1 MEKLVSSLTQTL
13 SQYNRRE
20 QMMLLAGA
28 LLIAIYI
35 LWLAVLSPLK
45 HKRDSLLQ
53 TTTATQQSLGKV
65 QLLARQY
72 EVLSQQSNQAA
83 NSGDISG
90 LLDTSLRD
98 NGITMTSFT
107 PSASGE
113 VRVRV
118 DRIASD
124 VLMQWLYDLE
134 AKYHIAIRE
143 LSITAS
149 NDPGQVSVNL
159 RLLKP

>member
-1 MEKLVSSLTQTL
+1 MEKLLTFL

-20 QMMLLAGA
+20 QIA
-28 LLIAIYI
+28 LLVGGLLIGVYVI
-35 LWLAVLSPLK
+35 WLAVLSPMK
-45 HKRDSLLQ
+45 HKRDMLLQ

-72 EVLSQQSNQAA
+72 EVLSKQSTL
-83 NSGDISG
+83 SSSGGDISG
-90 LLDTSLRD
+90 MLDASLRD

-107 PSASGE
+107 PGAGGE
-113 VRVRV
+113 VRVRI
-118 DRIASD
+118 DRMASD

-134 AKYHIAIRE
+134 TKYHIAIRE

-149 NDPGQVSVNL
+149 NDAGQVSVNL
-159 RLLKP
+159 RLAKP

>member
-1 MEKLVSSLTQTL
+1 MEKLLATL

-28 LLIAIYI
+28 LLIAVYVV
-35 LWLAVLSPLK
+35 WLAVLAPLK
-45 HKRDSLLQ
+45 HKRDLLLQ
-53 TTTATQQSLGKV
+53 MTTATQQSLGKV

-72 EVLSQQSNQAA
+72 EVLSQQSNQAT
-83 NSGDISG
+83 SGGDISG
-90 LLDTSLRD
+90 LLDASLRD

-107 PSASGE
+107 PGAGGE

-134 AKYHIAIRE
+134 VKHHIAIRE

-149 NDPGQVSVNL
+149 NDPGQVSINL
-159 RLLKP
+159 RLVKP

>member
-1 MEKLVSSLTQTL
+1 MEKLLTFL

-20 QMMLLAGA
+20 QIA
-28 LLIAIYI
+28 LLVGGLLIGVYVI
-35 LWLAVLSPLK
+35 WLAVLSPMK
-45 HKRDSLLQ
+45 HKRDMLLQ

-72 EVLSQQSNQAA
+72 EVLSKQSNL
-83 NSGDISG
+83 SSSGGDISG
-90 LLDTSLRD
+90 MLDASLRD

-107 PSASGE
+107 PGAGGE
-113 VRVRV
+113 VRVRI
-118 DRIASD
+118 DRMASD

-134 AKYHIAIRE
+134 TKYHIAIRE

-149 NDPGQVSVNL
+149 NDAGQVSVNL
-159 RLLKP
+159 RLAKP